1 VILSINNNNNKLLA
15 HKSLLK
21 LIIFIEFNIVKTGF
35 LTPWSLVAL
44 PEIKKLINNDNELT
58 AIAAIQKHSFQ
69 LLFEIKIYGF
79 IYLSY
84 FKTKRLK

>member
-1 VILSINNNNNKLLA
+1 MILSINNNNNKLLA

-21 LIIFIEFNIVKTGF
+21 LIIEFNIVKTGF

-79 IYLSY
+79 IYLSC